1 LARRSD
7 RVEAAMMIVV
17 VLGLLIAFPL
27 AVIVGITTYHG
38 QATVSAEQQSS
49 RHPAIATLIEAAP
62 TPVPAA
68 DGAYLNSGSGAA
80 GAHARWTVA
89 GGAER
94 IGTVAAD
101 AGSPA
106 GTQVPIWLSDA
117 GNPVPAPMSPSD
129 VTTTS
134 VLAGIFSWLVV
145 ALGAAGLY
153 WAARLILDRRRAAR
167 WDREWAHVG
176 GRWARS

>member
-7 RVEAAMMIVV
+7 RVEAAMMIVA

-27 AVIVGITTYHG
+27 AVIVGTTTYHG
-38 QATVSAEQQSS
+38 QSTISAGQQSS
-49 RHPAIATLIEAAP
+49 RHPATATLIETAP

-68 DGAYLNSGSGAA
+68 DGAYLGTGAGAA
-80 GAHARWTVA
+80 GVRARWTVA

-94 IGTVAAD
+94 IGTVSAD

-106 GTQVPIWLSDA
+106 GTQVPIWVSDA
-117 GNPVPAPMSPSD
+117 GNAVPAPMSQSD
-129 VTTTS
+129 VATTS
-134 VLAGIFSWLVV
+134 VLAGVFSWLVV
-145 ALGAAGLY
+145 ALGATGLY
-153 WAARLILDRRRAAR
+153 WSARLILDRRRATR